1 MTTHVDPF
9 ALVPPAVIQHWGL
22 FLVMGLGLISLAIF
36 AWLRSAR
43 ASLNSVYFWLAV
55 RSRICN

>member
-22 FLVMGLGLISLAIF
+22 FLVMGLGLACLAIL

-43 ASLNSVYFWLAV
+43 ASLNSVYFLAGC
-55 RSRICN
+55 S